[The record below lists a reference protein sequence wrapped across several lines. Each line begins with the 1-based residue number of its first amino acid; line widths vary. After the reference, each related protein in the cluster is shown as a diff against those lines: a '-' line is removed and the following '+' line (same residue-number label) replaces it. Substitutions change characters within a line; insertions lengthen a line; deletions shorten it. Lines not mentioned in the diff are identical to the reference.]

1 LSEIF
6 SGNFVMVHLEASVQF
21 SPNQVVCLEQ
31 EGLRL
36 FGEVVQMVPL
46 RSRCWVRPLAM
57 AQVLEESL
65 ELRLLYDLRESSHL
79 VLPAQLFREAL
90 DTELIPLM
98 SVLFHPDKESLE
110 ESSDSESARQAI
122 HQLIRQISVAQADAF
137 RSVQASTILG
147 A

>member
-1 LSEIF
+1 
-6 SGNFVMVHLEASVQF
+6 MVHLEASVQF

-65 ELRLLYDLRESSHL
+65 ELKLLYDLRESSHL
-79 VLPAQLFREAL
+79 VLPAQLFRAAL

-98 SVLFHPDKESLE
+98 TVLFHPDKDRLAESA
-110 ESSDSESARQAI
+110 ESSDTESARQAI
-122 HQLIRQISVAQADAF
+122 HQFIRQISVAQADAF